1 MMHFQFRYFL
11 PLVAPLLAVAGLH
24 AQAVP
29 AASTSDNHEVDV
41 AVTYTEQYSN
51 LVATPT
57 FWQPGGSVELS
68 AQVYRGLGLAANITG
83 NTVPN
88 AANSGIGLSIVSA
101 DFGPRYTYYRPI
113 GAEHKRTI
121 AVFGQ
126 GLIGQAWGFNSYF
139 PMASGARSDYISF
152 ALQLGGG
159 VDIGVSRHFA
169 IRAFQAD
176 WFRTEFPNAD
186 TNVQNNFRVTAG
198 VVFRLPQNR
207 REY

>member
-1 MMHFQFRYFL
+1 MHFQFRYFL
-11 PLVAPLLAVAGLH
+11 PLVAPLLTIASLQ

-29 AASTSDNHEVDV
+29 AAASTSGHQEVDV

-57 FWQPGGSVELS
+57 FWQPGGSVEVS
-68 AQVYRGLGLAANITG
+68 AQVYRGLGLAANVTG
-83 NTVPN
+83 NNVPN

-101 DFGPRYTYYRPI
+101 NFGPRYTYYRPI

-139 PMASGARSDYISF
+139 PTVTGLETNYISF
-152 ALQLGGG
+152 DTQVGGG
-159 VDIGVSRHFA
+159 IDIGLSRHLA
-169 IRAFQAD
+169 VRIFQAD
-176 WFRTEFPNAD
+176 WVRTEFPNAN
-186 TNVQNNFRVTAG
+186 TNVQNNLHLAAG
-198 VVFRLPQNR
+198 IVLRIPQGR
-207 REY
+207 RE

>member
-1 MMHFQFRYFL
+1 MHFQFKYFL
-11 PLVAPLLAVAGLH
+11 PLVAPLLTIAGLQ

-29 AASTSDNHEVDV
+29 AASTSDHQEVDV

-68 AQVYRGLGLAANITG
+68 AQVYRGLGLAANISG

-101 DFGPRYTYYRPI
+101 DFGPRYTYYKPI

-152 ALQLGGG
+152 ALQVGGG

-207 REY
+207 REF